1 MKILESEMVIMLKGG
16 ILNPQIAKVFAEIGH
31 MDTIVVSDAG
41 LPMPN
46 GVERIDLA
54 WKPNEPGY
62 IEVLKEVLKNI
73 VVEKAILANEIKTVS
88 PDMHNQILDTLP
100 KDLPIEY
107 VQHVDLKKLTE
118 KSRAIIRTGE
128 FTPYPSVILVAGCA
142 Y

>member
-1 MKILESEMVIMLKGG
+1 MKTLESEVLIMLKAG
-16 ILNPQIAKVFAEIGH
+16 ILNPQIATVFAETGH

-41 LPMPN
+41 LPIPD

-62 IEVLKEVLKNI
+62 IEVLEEVLKHI
-73 VVEKAILANEIKTVS
+73 VVEKAILANELKSVS
-88 PDMHNQILDTLP
+88 PDMHKQILDTLP
-100 KDLPIEY
+100 KDIPIEY
-107 VQHVDLKKLTE
+107 VQHVELKKLTE